1 MNNICLLYVPTN
13 PTVWFT
19 LEKQLPVNYK
29 LDSINSSL
37 LLPSSCVFSTFRSK
51 GTVINHF
58 QMCYL
63 NVQEHQGP
71 LQGISLIIKSRLD
84 FCCSGTPLLLTVNNW
99 KAGMGEWNNWTTGST
114 RLCSGSKGKQTR
126 RVLGLPWLSTC
137 GQFSGTVQ
145 ESLMRR
151 YRLRFRKAKTAK
163 ICGTVNR
170 REKSYKKNS
179 RNVHR
184 CSSFESFRLNS
195 SLVRERWTSSL
206 WLAQNNCWGKNISE
220 QL

>member
-99 KAGMGEWNNWTTGST
+99 KAGVGNETTEQQEAQD
-114 RLCSGSKGKQTR
+114 C
-126 RVLGLPWLSTC
+126 VLG
-137 GQFSGTVQ
+137 
-145 ESLMRR
+145 
-151 YRLRFRKAKTAK
+151 AKGNK
-163 ICGTVNR
+163 LG
-170 REKSYKKNS
+170 EY
-179 RNVHR
+179 
-184 CSSFESFRLNS
+184 
-195 SLVRERWTSSL
+195 
-206 WLAQNNCWGKNISE
+206 
-220 QL
+220 